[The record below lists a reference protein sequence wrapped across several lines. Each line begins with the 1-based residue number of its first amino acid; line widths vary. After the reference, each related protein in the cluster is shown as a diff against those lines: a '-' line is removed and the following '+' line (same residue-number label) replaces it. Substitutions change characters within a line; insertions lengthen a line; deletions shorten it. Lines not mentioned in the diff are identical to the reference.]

1 MGKINDDVNADANQ
15 RSTPE
20 GAEVKGA
27 SVLERVERFA
37 LTTTEALALQRST
50 ACCLNRYLGQRS
62 TSTPAQTSEMQAR
75 LRFLS
80 ESSQASVK
88 KSLTSTLTLAL
99 ERLMQHRTPD
109 GRYLMRH
116 RYQWWAVYHV
126 LVRQCGFP
134 DGYREFVA
142 CIAQLFPEGLRVP
155 CTESTMKQLSQTRYM
170 QPIGEWRYDALYHGS
185 PERFR
190 LMRETV
196 EFLIAQWK

>member
-1 MGKINDDVNADANQ
+1 MGKINVDDNDNENYH
-15 RSTPE
+15 PE
-20 GAEVKGA
+20 GKH
-27 SVLERVERFA
+27 R
-37 LTTTEALALQRST
+37 EAQ
-50 ACCLNRYLGQRS
+50 
-62 TSTPAQTSEMQAR
+62 
-75 LRFLS
+75 
-80 ESSQASVK
+80 SS
-88 KSLTSTLTLAL
+88 STLSSSL
-99 ERLMQHRTPD
+99 ERLMECKAPD

-170 QPIGEWRYDALYHGS
+170 ESIGEWRYDALYHGS

-196 EFLIAQWK
+196 EWMASNINED